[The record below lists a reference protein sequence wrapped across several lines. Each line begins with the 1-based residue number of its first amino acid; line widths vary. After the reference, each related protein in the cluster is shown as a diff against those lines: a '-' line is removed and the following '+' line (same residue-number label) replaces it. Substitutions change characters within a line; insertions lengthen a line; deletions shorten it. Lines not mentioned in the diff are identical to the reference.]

1 MWRHEKLARQFKRN
15 VATSAPFLFSAVPGF
30 PRVLRAAVV
39 FPFLWRKLHNDCIRT
54 EADASSTTWFHII
67 FYRNSSKTS
76 THTFTY
82 YWLQMWKPWA
92 GRQSVAVTLSIRH
105 YRCAL
110 IGQASRSG
118 CDESNDTPSIKV
130 AFTSR
135 IVLKS
140 TVYSSRA

>member
-82 YWLQMWKPWA
+82 ILLVANVKTM
-92 GRQSVAVTLSIRH
+92 GRQAERCCDLIDPSLSVRVDWPSQPKRMWRKQWHAFNQ
-105 YRCAL
+105 RCL
-110 IGQASRSG
+110 HIS
-118 CDESNDTPSIKV
+118 
-130 AFTSR
+130 
-135 IVLKS
+135 
-140 TVYSSRA
+140 YSSQVYCV